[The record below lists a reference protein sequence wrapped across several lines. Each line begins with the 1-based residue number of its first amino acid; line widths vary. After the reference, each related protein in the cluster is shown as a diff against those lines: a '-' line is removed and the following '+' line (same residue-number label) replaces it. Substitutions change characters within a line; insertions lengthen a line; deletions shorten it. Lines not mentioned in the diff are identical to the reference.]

1 MRRSGSGY
9 PTAIL
14 ISLLTHGGV
23 IALLVSGWHPEF
35 KPRQL
40 PQSTYMEA
48 ALLQLDAPPSPPGRK
63 QAKPSPPRPD
73 PAESQR
79 QQQAARDKAAA
90 AKEQA
95 AAKAAQQKAAQQK
108 AAQEKAAQE
117 KAVQEKAVQ
126 EKATQEKVAREKVAR
141 EKIAADK
148 AAAEQAAKQKVA
160 KEKAAKEKAAKEQA
174 AKDKAAKDKAAR
186 EQAAREKAARDKAAQ
201 EKAAQAAQAKAA
213 AEQAARAQAAAEQA
227 AAAQGQMIATYGD
240 YVRDRIISNWNR
252 PPSARRDM
260 EAVLQVRLVPTGQV
274 MGVSVIRSSGDPA
287 FDQSAVNAV
296 QQVGRFER
304 LQELSRKDPLLFER
318 TFRTLTLT
326 FRPED
331 LRL

>member
-14 ISLLTHGGV
+14 ISLLLHGGIV
-23 IALLVSGWHPEF
+23 ALLVSGWHPQF

-48 ALLQLDAPPSPPGRK
+48 ALLQVDAPPSPPGRK
-63 QAKPSPPRPD
+63 QAKPAPPSPPRPD
-73 PAESQR
+73 PAEIRR
-79 QQQAARDKAAA
+79 QQQAARDKAAAAQA

-108 AAQEKAAQE
+108 AAQQKAVQEKAAQE
-117 KAVQEKAVQ
+117 KI
-126 EKATQEKVAREKVAR
+126 AREKVAR
-141 EKIAADK
+141 EK
-148 AAAEQAAKQKVA
+148 AAAEQAA
-160 KEKAAKEKAAKEQA
+160 KEKAAKEKAAKEQ
-174 AKDKAAKDKAAR
+174 AAKDKAAR

-201 EKAAQAAQAKAA
+201 EKAAQAKAA
-213 AEQAARAQAAAEQA
+213 AEQAARDKAAAEQA

-274 MGVSVIRSSGDPA
+274 MGVAVIRSSGDPA

>member
-14 ISLLTHGGV
+14 ISLLLHGGV

-48 ALLQLDAPPSPPGRK
+48 ALLQVDAPPSPPGRK
-63 QAKPSPPRPD
+63 QAKPAPPSPPRPD
-73 PAESQR
+73 PAEIQR
-79 QQQAARDKAAA
+79 QQQAARDKAAAAQA

-108 AAQEKAAQE
+108 AAQEKAAAQ
-117 KAVQEKAVQ
+117 KAVQEKIVK
-126 EKATQEKVAREKVAR
+126 EKAARA
-141 EKIAADK
+141 K
-148 AAAEQAAKQKVA
+148 AAAEQAA
-160 KEKAAKEKAAKEQA
+160 KEKAAKEKAAKEQ
-174 AKDKAAKDKAAR
+174 AAKDKAAR

-201 EKAAQAAQAKAA
+201 EKAAQAKAA
-213 AEQAARAQAAAEQA
+213 AEQAARDKAAAEQA

>member
-1 MRRSGSGY
+1 MLRSGSGY

-14 ISLLTHGGV
+14 ISLLLHGGV

-48 ALLQLDAPPSPPGRK
+48 ALLQMDAPPSPPGRK
-63 QAKPSPPRPD
+63 QAKPAPPSPPRPD
-73 PAESQR
+73 PAEIQR
-79 QQQAARDKAAA
+79 QQQAARDKAAAAQA

-108 AAQEKAAQE
+108 AAQEKAAAE
-117 KAVQEKAVQ
+117 KAAAEKIAR
-126 EKATQEKVAREKVAR
+126 EKMAREKV
-141 EKIAADK
+141 AADK
-148 AAAEQAAKQKVA
+148 AAAEKAA
-160 KEKAAKEKAAKEQA
+160 KEKAAKEKAAKEQ
-174 AKDKAAKDKAAR
+174 AAKDKAAR

-201 EKAAQAAQAKAA
+201 EKAAQAKAA
-213 AEQAARAQAAAEQA
+213 AEQAARDKAAAEQA
-227 AAAQGQMIATYGD
+227 AAVQGQMIATYGD

>member
-14 ISLLTHGGV
+14 ISLLLHGGV

-48 ALLQLDAPPSPPGRK
+48 ALLQVDAPPSPPGRK
-63 QAKPSPPRPD
+63 QAKPAPPSPPRPD
-73 PAESQR
+73 PAEIQR

-90 AKEQA
+90 AQVAKEQA

-108 AAQEKAAQE
+108 AAQEKA
-117 KAVQEKAVQ
+117 VQ
-126 EKATQEKVAREKVAR
+126 EKATREKVAREKVA
-141 EKIAADK
+141 ADK
-148 AAAEQAAKQKVA
+148 AAAEKAAKEKAV
-160 KEKAAKEKAAKEQA
+160 KEKAAKEKAAKEQ
-174 AKDKAAKDKAAR
+174 AAKDKAAR

-201 EKAAQAAQAKAA
+201 EKAAQAKAA
-213 AEQAARAQAAAEQA
+213 AEQAARAKAAAEQA

>member
-1 MRRSGSGY
+1 MRRRGSGY

-14 ISLLTHGGV
+14 ISFLLHGGV

-48 ALLQLDAPPSPPGRK
+48 ALLQVDAPPSPPGRK
-63 QAKPSPPRPD
+63 QAKPSPPSPPKPD
-73 PAESQR
+73 PAEVQR
-79 QQQAARDKAAA
+79 QQQVAEKTAQA
-90 AKEQA
+90 AKEQE

-117 KAVQEKAVQ
+117 KAAQEKL
-126 EKATQEKVAREKVAR
+126 AREKAAR
-141 EKIAADK
+141 EKIAAEK
-148 AAAEQAAKQKVA
+148 AAQEKAA
-160 KEKAAKEKAAKEQA
+160 KEKAAKEKAAKELA
-174 AKDKAAKDKAAR
+174 AK
-186 EQAAREKAARDKAAQ
+186 EKAARDKAAQ
-201 EKAAQAAQAKAA
+201 EKAAREKAAREKAA
-213 AEQAARAQAAAEQA
+213 AEQAARDKAAAEQA

-260 EAVLQVRLVPTGQV
+260 VAVLQVRLVPTGQV

-287 FDQSAVNAV
+287 FDQSAINAV

-318 TFRTLTLT
+318 TFRNLTLT

>member
-14 ISLLTHGGV
+14 ISLLLHGGV

-48 ALLQLDAPPSPPGRK
+48 ALLQMDAPPSPPGRK
-63 QAKPSPPRPD
+63 QAKPAPPSPPRPD
-73 PAESQR
+73 PAEIQR
-79 QQQAARDKAAA
+79 QQQAARDKAAAAQA

-108 AAQEKAAQE
+108 VAQEKAAAE
-117 KAVQEKAVQ
+117 KAA
-126 EKATQEKVAREKVAR
+126 AEKVAREKMAR
-141 EKIAADK
+141 EKVAADK
-148 AAAEQAAKQKVA
+148 AAAEKAA
-160 KEKAAKEKAAKEQA
+160 KEKAAKEKAAKEQ
-174 AKDKAAKDKAAR
+174 AAKDKAAR

-201 EKAAQAAQAKAA
+201 EKAAQAKAA
-213 AEQAARAQAAAEQA
+213 AEQAARDKAAAEQA
-227 AAAQGQMIATYGD
+227 AAVQGQMIATYGD

>member
-14 ISLLTHGGV
+14 ISLLLHGGV

-48 ALLQLDAPPSPPGRK
+48 ALLQVDAPPSPPGRK
-63 QAKPSPPRPD
+63 QAKPAPPSPPRPD
-73 PAESQR
+73 PAEIQR

-90 AKEQA
+90 AQAAKEQV

-108 AAQEKAAQE
+108 AAQEKA
-117 KAVQEKAVQ
+117 VQ
-126 EKATQEKVAREKVAR
+126 EKATREKVAREKVA
-141 EKIAADK
+141 ADK
-148 AAAEQAAKQKVA
+148 AAAEKAA
-160 KEKAAKEKAAKEQA
+160 KEKAAKEKAAKEQ
-174 AKDKAAKDKAAR
+174 AAKDKAAR

-201 EKAAQAAQAKAA
+201 EKAAQAKAA
-213 AEQAARAQAAAEQA
+213 AEQAARAKAAAEQA

>member
-14 ISLLTHGGV
+14 ISLLLHGGV

-48 ALLQLDAPPSPPGRK
+48 ALLQMDAPPSPPGRK
-63 QAKPSPPRPD
+63 QAKPAPPSPPRPD
-73 PAESQR
+73 PAEIQR
-79 QQQAARDKAAA
+79 QQQAARDKAAAAQA

-108 AAQEKAAQE
+108 AAQEKAAAE
-117 KAVQEKAVQ
+117 KAAAEKIAR
-126 EKATQEKVAREKVAR
+126 EKMAREKV
-141 EKIAADK
+141 AADK
-148 AAAEQAAKQKVA
+148 AAAEKAAKEKAAKEKAA
-160 KEKAAKEKAAKEQA
+160 KEKAAKEKAAKEQ
-174 AKDKAAKDKAAR
+174 AAKDKAAR

-201 EKAAQAAQAKAA
+201 EKAAQAKAA
-213 AEQAARAQAAAEQA
+213 AEQAARDKAAAEQA
-227 AAAQGQMIATYGD
+227 AAVQGQMIATYGD

>member
-1 MRRSGSGY
+1 MLRSGSGY

-14 ISLLTHGGV
+14 ISLLLHGGV

-48 ALLQLDAPPSPPGRK
+48 ALLQMDAPPSPPGRK
-63 QAKPSPPRPD
+63 QAKPAPPSPPRPD
-73 PAESQR
+73 PAEIQR
-79 QQQAARDKAAA
+79 QQQAARDKAAAAQA

-108 AAQEKAAQE
+108 VAQEKAAAE
-117 KAVQEKAVQ
+117 KAA
-126 EKATQEKVAREKVAR
+126 AEKVAREKMAR
-141 EKIAADK
+141 EKVAADK
-148 AAAEQAAKQKVA
+148 AAAEKAAKEKAAKEKAA
-160 KEKAAKEKAAKEQA
+160 KEKAAKEKAAKEQ
-174 AKDKAAKDKAAR
+174 AAKDKAAR

-201 EKAAQAAQAKAA
+201 EKAAQAKAA
-213 AEQAARAQAAAEQA
+213 AEQAARDKAAAEQA
-227 AAAQGQMIATYGD
+227 AAVQGQMIATYGD

>member
-14 ISLLTHGGV
+14 ISLLLHGGV

-48 ALLQLDAPPSPPGRK
+48 ALLQVDAPPSPPGRK
-63 QAKPSPPRPD
+63 QAKPAPPSPPRPD
-73 PAESQR
+73 PAEIQR
-79 QQQAARDKAAA
+79 QQQAARDKAAAAQA

-108 AAQEKAAQE
+108 AAQEKA
-117 KAVQEKAVQ
+117 VQ
-126 EKATQEKVAREKVAR
+126 EKATREKVAREKVA
-141 EKIAADK
+141 ADK
-148 AAAEQAAKQKVA
+148 AAAEKAAKEKAA
-160 KEKAAKEKAAKEQA
+160 KEKAAKEKAAKEQ
-174 AKDKAAKDKAAR
+174 AAKDKAAR

-201 EKAAQAAQAKAA
+201 EKAAQAKAA
-213 AEQAARAQAAAEQA
+213 AEQAARAKAAAEQA

>member
-14 ISLLTHGGV
+14 ISLLLHGGV

-48 ALLQLDAPPSPPGRK
+48 ALLQMDAPPSPPGRK
-63 QAKPSPPRPD
+63 QAKPAPPSPPRPD
-73 PAESQR
+73 PAEIQR
-79 QQQAARDKAAA
+79 QQQAARDKAAAAQA

-108 AAQEKAAQE
+108 VAQEKAAAE
-117 KAVQEKAVQ
+117 KAA
-126 EKATQEKVAREKVAR
+126 AEKVAREKMAR
-141 EKIAADK
+141 EKVAADK
-148 AAAEQAAKQKVA
+148 AAAEKAAKEKAAKEKAA
-160 KEKAAKEKAAKEQA
+160 KEKAAKEKAAKEQ
-174 AKDKAAKDKAAR
+174 AAKDKAAR

-201 EKAAQAAQAKAA
+201 EKAAQAKAA
-213 AEQAARAQAAAEQA
+213 AEQAARDKAAAEQA
-227 AAAQGQMIATYGD
+227 AAVQGQMIATYGD

>member
-14 ISLLTHGGV
+14 ISLLLHGGV

-48 ALLQLDAPPSPPGRK
+48 ALLQMDAPPPPGRK
-63 QAKPSPPRPD
+63 QAKPAPPSPPRPD
-73 PAESQR
+73 PAEIQR
-79 QQQAARDKAAA
+79 QQQAARDKAAAAQA

-108 AAQEKAAQE
+108 VAQEKAAAE
-117 KAVQEKAVQ
+117 KAA
-126 EKATQEKVAREKVAR
+126 AEKVAREKMAR
-141 EKIAADK
+141 EKVAADK
-148 AAAEQAAKQKVA
+148 AAAEKAA
-160 KEKAAKEKAAKEQA
+160 KEKAAKEKAAKEQ
-174 AKDKAAKDKAAR
+174 AAKDKAAR

-201 EKAAQAAQAKAA
+201 EKAAQAKAA
-213 AEQAARAQAAAEQA
+213 AEQAARDKAAAEQA
-227 AAAQGQMIATYGD
+227 AAVQGQMIATYGD

>member
-14 ISLLTHGGV
+14 ISLLLHGGV

-48 ALLQLDAPPSPPGRK
+48 ALLQVDAPPSPPGRK
-63 QAKPSPPRPD
+63 QAKPAPPSPPRPD
-73 PAESQR
+73 PAEIQR

-108 AAQEKAAQE
+108 AAQEKA
-117 KAVQEKAVQ
+117 VQ

-141 EKIAADK
+141 EKVAADK
-148 AAAEQAAKQKVA
+148 AAAEKAA
-160 KEKAAKEKAAKEQA
+160 KEKAAKEKAAKEQ
-174 AKDKAAKDKAAR
+174 AAKDKAAR

-201 EKAAQAAQAKAA
+201 EKAAQAKAA
-213 AEQAARAQAAAEQA
+213 AEQAARDKAAAEQA

-304 LQELSRKDPLLFER
+304 LQELSRKDPMLFER

>member
-14 ISLLTHGGV
+14 ISLLLHGGV

-48 ALLQLDAPPSPPGRK
+48 ALLQMDAPPPPGRK
-63 QAKPSPPRPD
+63 QAKPAPPSPPRPD
-73 PAESQR
+73 PAEIQR
-79 QQQAARDKAAA
+79 QQQAARDKAAAAQA

-108 AAQEKAAQE
+108 VAQEKAAAE
-117 KAVQEKAVQ
+117 KAAAEKIAR
-126 EKATQEKVAREKVAR
+126 EKMAREKV
-141 EKIAADK
+141 AADK
-148 AAAEQAAKQKVA
+148 AAAEKAA
-160 KEKAAKEKAAKEQA
+160 KEKAAKEKAAKEQ
-174 AKDKAAKDKAAR
+174 AAKDKAAR

-201 EKAAQAAQAKAA
+201 EKAAQAKAA
-213 AEQAARAQAAAEQA
+213 AEQAARDKAAAEQA
-227 AAAQGQMIATYGD
+227 AAVQGQMIATYGD

>member
-14 ISLLTHGGV
+14 ISLLLHGGV

-48 ALLQLDAPPSPPGRK
+48 ALLQVDAPPSPPGRK
-63 QAKPSPPRPD
+63 QAKPAPPSPPRPD
-73 PAESQR
+73 PAEIQR

-108 AAQEKAAQE
+108 AAQEKA
-117 KAVQEKAVQ
+117 VQ

-141 EKIAADK
+141 EKVAADK
-148 AAAEQAAKQKVA
+148 AAAEKAA
-160 KEKAAKEKAAKEQA
+160 KEKAAKEKAAKEQ
-174 AKDKAAKDKAAR
+174 AAKDKAAR

-201 EKAAQAAQAKAA
+201 EKAAQAKAA
-213 AEQAARAQAAAEQA
+213 AEQAARDKAAAEQA

>member
-14 ISLLTHGGV
+14 ISLLLHGGV

-48 ALLQLDAPPSPPGRK
+48 ALLQVDAPPSPPGRK
-63 QAKPSPPRPD
+63 QAKPALPSPPRPD
-73 PAESQR
+73 PAEIQR
-79 QQQAARDKAAA
+79 QQQAARDKAAAAQA

-108 AAQEKAAQE
+108 AAQEKAAAQ
-117 KAVQEKAVQ
+117 KAVQEKIVK
-126 EKATQEKVAREKVAR
+126 EKAARA
-141 EKIAADK
+141 K
-148 AAAEQAAKQKVA
+148 AAAEQAA

-174 AKDKAAKDKAAR
+174 AKDKATR

-201 EKAAQAAQAKAA
+201 EKAAQAKAA
-213 AEQAARAQAAAEQA
+213 AEQAARAKAAAEQA

>member
-1 MRRSGSGY
+1 MLRSGSGY

-14 ISLLTHGGV
+14 ISLLLHGGV

-48 ALLQLDAPPSPPGRK
+48 ALLQMDAPPPPGRK
-63 QAKPSPPRPD
+63 QAKPAPPSPPRPD
-73 PAESQR
+73 PAEIQR
-79 QQQAARDKAAA
+79 QQQAARDKAAAAQA

-108 AAQEKAAQE
+108 AAQEKAAAE
-117 KAVQEKAVQ
+117 KAA
-126 EKATQEKVAREKVAR
+126 AEKVAREKMAR
-141 EKIAADK
+141 EKVAADK
-148 AAAEQAAKQKVA
+148 AAAEKAAKEKAAKEKAA
-160 KEKAAKEKAAKEQA
+160 KEKAAKEKAAKEQ
-174 AKDKAAKDKAAR
+174 AAKDKAAR

-201 EKAAQAAQAKAA
+201 EKAAQAKAA
-213 AEQAARAQAAAEQA
+213 AEQAARDKAAAEQA
-227 AAAQGQMIATYGD
+227 AAVQGQMIATYGD